1 MKTSAIV
8 VDLIGAYGDD
18 LLVANCARV
27 SFNKWK
33 DEFDDSGEKG
43 SDDRLIAYLARE
55 NHFVPFCH
63 PSATFRIKA
72 PIFVARQLVK
82 HQVGLSW
89 SEVSR
94 RYVTFEPEFWFP
106 EFWRSRPEGS
116 IKQGSGASIV
126 TQMVDENGVPI
137 DPDNVFT
144 AAANHANTVYKWAI
158 ESGVAPEQARMILP
172 QNMMT
177 EWVWSGSLAA
187 WARVCNLRL
196 DAHSQEETR
205 QVAQMIS
212 DHMTELFPVSWA
224 VLLKNE
230 ANA

>member
-1 MKTSAIV
+1 MHKVSDWERPGSGTGEIPENRLSSRDAK
-8 VDLIGAYGDD
+8 LI
-18 LLVANCARV
+18 
-27 SFNKWK
+27 K
-33 DEFDDSGEKG
+33 
-43 SDDRLIAYLARE
+43 YLAE
-55 NHFVPFCH
+55 HNHWTPFGH
-63 PSATFRIKA
+63 AFITFRVKA

-82 HQVGLSW
+82 HQVGLVW
-89 SEVSR
+89 NELSR
-94 RYVTFEPEFWFP
+94 RYVDEEPEFWFP

-126 TQMVDENGVPI
+126 TQMVDENAVPI

-212 DHMTELFPVSWA
+212 GHMTELFPVSWA